1 MSDYTRY
8 GAMEEEQEKL
18 KTEID
23 ELKKMLSS
31 SRKDF
36 DVEREARIKA
46 ENDLKV
52 VKHDQELQEKQ
63 IKDLQAELEKEKK
76 YGKSATINGAKV
88 AAKCDAVEG
97 MCKAYKSAFEVVLE
111 KLYGDDDDDD

>member
-1 MSDYTRY
+1 MSEYTRR
-8 GAMEEEQEKL
+8 GEVEELEEKVA
-18 KTEID
+18 
-23 ELKKMLSS
+23 ELEKMLSS

-46 ENDLKV
+46 ENDLRV

-76 YGKSATINGAKV
+76 RGNAATINGAKM
-88 AAKCDAVEG
+88 AAKCDAAEG
-97 MCKAYKSAFEVVLE
+97 MFNAYRNAFEVVLE

>member
-8 GAMEEEQEKL
+8 GAMEEELEKL

-36 DVEREARIKA
+36 DV
-46 ENDLKV
+46 
-52 VKHDQELQEKQ
+52 
-63 IKDLQAELEKEKK
+63 
-76 YGKSATINGAKV
+76 
-88 AAKCDAVEG
+88 
-97 MCKAYKSAFEVVLE
+97 
-111 KLYGDDDDDD
+111 

>member
-8 GAMEEEQEKL
+8 GAMEEELEKL

-63 IKDLQAELEKEKK
+63 IKELQEEIEKEKK
-76 YGKSATINGAKV
+76 RRKAATINGAKM
-88 AAKCDAVEG
+88 AAKCDAAEG
-97 MCKAYKSAFEVVLE
+97 MFTAYRNAFELVLE

>member
-8 GAMEEEQEKL
+8 GAMEEELEKL

-46 ENDLKV
+46 ENDRKV

-63 IKDLQAELEKEKK
+63 IKELQEELEIEKRV
-76 YGKSATINGAKV
+76 GKRATINGAKM

-97 MCKAYKSAFEVVLE
+97 MCSAYKSAFEVVLK